1 LRTPLNSILGWAQL
15 LRAGKLDEAAAERA
29 IEVIE
34 RSAQSQARLIE
45 DILDV
50 SRIVTGKLKLN
61 AQPVDIAATL
71 RSAVE
76 VVRPGAEA
84 KEITLNTMIDY
95 QEGIVY
101 GDANRLQQ
109 AIWNL
114 LSNAVKFTPRRG
126 RIEACLNRVGSQAEI
141 TVSDTG
147 QGISQMFLP
156 HVFER
161 FRQADGSTARQHSGL
176 GLGLAIV
183 RHIIEMH
190 GGVVSAESAGAE
202 QGATFKIRLPL
213 AAARIQ
219 ARAPDTEQSDAEQE
233 DKSPAISP
241 SFKVGRTLE
250 GVRALIVDDNA
261 DSLEVISRFLT
272 LHRAEVA
279 TATSADEALATLT
292 RYRPNVLICDIAM
305 PGKDGYELIRE
316 LRSRESRQGGHLP
329 AIALTAHAKDED
341 RARAVA
347 AGFQLHVSK
356 PVEPAELVTAVANL
370 TGSTRA

>member
-1 LRTPLNSILGWAQL
+1 VAH
-15 LRAGKLDEAAAERA
+15 A
-29 IEVIE
+29 IQVIE

-50 SRIVTGKLKLN
+50 SRIITGKLKLN

-71 RSAVE
+71 GSAVE
-76 VVRPGAEA
+76 VMRPGAEA
-84 KEITLNTMIDY
+84 KEITLETMIDF
-95 QEGIVY
+95 QEGVVY

-126 RIEACLNRVGSQAEI
+126 RIEARLGRIGSQAEI

-147 QGISQMFLP
+147 QGISQKFLP

-161 FRQADGSTARQHSGL
+161 FRQADGSTARLHSGL

-183 RHIIEMH
+183 RHIVEMH
-190 GGVVSAESAGAE
+190 GGAVSAESAGPG

-213 AAARIQ
+213 AASRIQ
-219 ARAPDTEQSDAEQE
+219 ARPLEAERKDE
-233 DKSPAISP
+233 SLATSPP
-241 SFKVGRTLE
+241 FKVGRALE
-250 GVRALIVDDNA
+250 GVRALVVDDNA

-272 LHRAEVA
+272 LQRAEVA
-279 TATSADEALATLT
+279 TATSADEALAALP
-292 RYRPNVLICDIAM
+292 RYRPDVLICDIAM

-341 RARAVA
+341 RARAFA

-356 PVEPAELVTAVANL
+356 PVEPAELVTAVASL
-370 TGSTRA
+370 TGSAQA